1 MKTILPGKFSDLE
14 DTSLGAVSVALR
26 ALLVGS
32 RTAEECEIWATTN
45 MPRLPAESVETLHLG
60 LTILFAGGY
69 IEMTSSGEIV
79 GKFDA

>member
-1 MKTILPGKFSDLE
+1 MRTILPGKFSDLE
-14 DTSLGAVSVALR
+14 NTSLGAVSLALK

-32 RTAEECEIWATTN
+32 RTAEECEDWVTAN
-45 MPRLPAESVETLHLG
+45 MPRLPAESVDTLHLG

-69 IEMTSSGEIV
+69 IEMTSRGEIV